1 MEALPIFCE
10 SSVSVL
16 SNFDSAGILYSWLAL
31 FLETSGVWFAKH
43 VRECG
48 SCWNFCSGFFF
59 KTYLII
65 LFDYIPA
72 IAPPLWSP
80 LPQFFIPFLL
90 PLASQR
96 LPHPPVL
103 LLPWS
108 LQSLQ
113 LRPVLIV
120 WGGWGRMAG

>member
-90 PLASQR
+90 PLAFKGCSSYPLQT
-96 LPHPPVL
+96 
-103 LLPWS
+103 S
-108 LQSLQ
+108 LFPGASSLS
-113 LRPVLIV
+113 RI
-120 WGGWGRMAG
+120 RHFFSH